1 MFNPSSYDQPIP
13 THPHMIKIKH
23 SWRFWIIG
31 AKNAPCIRGGRWNAF
46 LWLSQSFFV
55 VFFHF
60 HFLNIFVTDCITFH
74 FFEILHYKAPTDVI
88 ICSNF
93 QRMAGIRWRA
103 IKRVLMTLFLRRS
116 SGFFHRVRTW
126 CVSSKLTQCQ
136 IFHHTILIRSTW
148 RWIMFAQNTWCHF
161 KAVLPFVF
169 NHDHDCFPLSIKFD
183 FFDLWHFSEQDW
195 YWHGLGTL
203 AEVVNC

>member
-1 MFNPSSYDQPIP
+1 MINPSQPIL
-13 THPHMIKIKH
+13 TW
-23 SWRFWIIG
+23 SRSNTVGRFWIIG

-60 HFLNIFVTDCITFH
+60 HFLNIFVLDCITFH
-74 FFEILHYKAPTDVI
+74 FFEILYYKAKRPAPTDVI

-116 SGFFHRVRTW
+116 SGFFRRVRTW

-136 IFHHTILIRSTW
+136 IFHHTTLILSGW
-148 RWIMFAQNTWCHF
+148 MWIMFAQNAWCHF
-161 KAVLPFVF
+161 KAVLPFVWII
-169 NHDHDCFPLSIKFD
+169 DHDCFPLSIKFD